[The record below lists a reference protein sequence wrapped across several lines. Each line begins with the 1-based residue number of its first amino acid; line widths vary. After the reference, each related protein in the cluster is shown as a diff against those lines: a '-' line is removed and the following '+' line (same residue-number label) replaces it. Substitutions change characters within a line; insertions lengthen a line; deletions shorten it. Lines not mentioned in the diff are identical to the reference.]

1 MTKNEKTV
9 IAIAAIWYLFFRD
22 KGAAALPAGKP
33 HPVGP
38 VTSTAQD
45 SDGNPVPIGRPGQTA
60 SAPITSDDGNQP
72 NTPIEINPQ

>member
-9 IAIAAIWYLFFRD
+9 IAIAAIWYFFFRD
-22 KGAAALPAGKP
+22 KGASVPTTP

-45 SDGNPVPIGRPGQTA
+45 QDGNPVPIGKPTHDA
-60 SAPITSDDGNQP
+60 SAEIDNTPGNQP
-72 NTPIEINPQ
+72 NTPITIAP